1 MASTQIYVDEICQ
14 RANLAGQLT
23 AKKMFGEYALYLDG
37 KIVGLI
43 CDNQL
48 YLKPTEAG
56 RRLLSSVVEQAPYPG
71 AKPHFRLGDE
81 VRHDTAQL
89 QHLLVV
95 TADALP
101 APKAK
106 PAKRPT
112 KKA

>member
-14 RANLAGQLT
+14 RANLADQLT

-48 YLKPTEAG
+48 YLKPTKAG
-56 RRLLSSVVEQAPYPG
+56 RHLLSTVVEQAPYPG
-71 AKPHFRLGDE
+71 AKPHFWLGDD
-81 VRHDTAQL
+81 VHDTAQL

-106 PAKRPT
+106 PTKRPT
-112 KKA
+112 KNA

>member
-56 RRLLSSVVEQAPYPG
+56 RHLLSTVVEQAPYPG
-71 AKPHFRLGDE
+71 AKPHFRLGD
-81 VRHDTAQL
+81 VVNDTPKL
-89 QHLLVV
+89 QTLLAA
-95 TADALP
+95 TAEALP

-112 KKA
+112 KKT